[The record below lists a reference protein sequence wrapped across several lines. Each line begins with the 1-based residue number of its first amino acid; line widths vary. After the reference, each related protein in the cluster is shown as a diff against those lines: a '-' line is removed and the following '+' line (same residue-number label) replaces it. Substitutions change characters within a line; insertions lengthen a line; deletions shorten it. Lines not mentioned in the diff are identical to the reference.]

1 MVTIQKDQLA
11 KLLAT
16 ENVTVQHS
24 VRANTASF
32 DLKNRVLTLPIL
44 KYTDGDVVDMMQGHE
59 VGHAL
64 YTDEAAWIA
73 ALTEDGVHKQILN
86 VVEDARIE
94 KKIKR
99 KYPGIV
105 KNFIAGYTTLH
116 REGFFGDQAN
126 YPSELHLVDRIN
138 LHYKLG
144 FTAAI
149 PFDISEEWAIEAI
162 DKIETFE
169 DAVQVTKMLQM
180 AHVETT
186 TMSDHGW
193 GDGEDFEFGPNEDGD
208 ESDES
213 AESADGTD
221 EEGEEESGQSPDPDA
236 FDQDEH
242 AIDDDEEF
250 STEAAFEQ
258 NKEELQDNKSDEYC
272 YFNLPKADLKTI
284 IVPYKQISKDLTGY
298 IGQHVPQVLT
308 DYNQFRRDSQKII
321 NYMVKEFERRKAAN
335 EHRRTGTA
343 KTGILDVNKLHSYRF
358 NEDIFLKHTIVPD
371 GKNHGLVMLLDWS
384 ASMTH
389 NMDKTLQQILNLVW
403 FCQKVNIPFEVYAF
417 TNAYAGTRLSQQLE
431 ASGITD
437 EAKRRSMIRE
447 IKHSCKSRFSEN
459 AGDVS
464 VRDSFNLLQFL
475 SSRMS
480 ARELTKMTK
489 LLYTMGIGMQYRY
502 HPNRHSYTPF
512 IDSSALREYSL
523 SSTPLVEGLLAM
535 VDIIPIFQKTY
546 KLHKTNLMVLTD
558 GDANTGWD
566 GVLRYNESGLHSGR
580 MDGYGMQAVYQDPYT
595 RKTYNLKDMTRNWV
609 YKYQR
614 QVLFLLRIL
623 RDRYGI
629 NTIGI
634 FLDSES
640 KGKSVRRKLLETHL
654 GWYSINK
661 EAHAKVRQGVK
672 KDGFATII
680 DKAGYN
686 EYYII
691 PCGSMGIIDD
701 GILGVDEN
709 TTKSKLKTAFMK
721 SQKNKFGSRILAD
734 RMLTL
739 IV

>member
-1 MVTIQKDQLA
+1 MIQKDQLA

-24 VRANTASF
+24 VQASTASF

-44 KYTDGDVVDMMQGHE
+44 KYTSGDIVDMMQGHE

-64 YTDEAAWIA
+64 YTDEAKWVA
-73 ALTEDGVHKQILN
+73 ALDEDGVHKQILN

-105 KNFIAGYTTLH
+105 KNFIAGYMTLH
-116 REGFFGDQAN
+116 KEGFFGDQAN
-126 YPSELHLVDRIN
+126 NPDELHLVDRIN

-144 FTAAI
+144 WSAAI
-149 PFDISEEWAIEAI
+149 PFDDSEIWAIDEI

-169 DAVQVTKMLQM
+169 DAVRVSKMLQM
-180 AHVETT
+180 DHVESQ
-186 TMSDHGW
+186 TMQDHEFEY
-193 GDGEDFEFGPNEDGD
+193 GDGEGNTDGFEEIEADD
-208 ESDES
+208 DLESDE
-213 AESADGTD
+213 DGGD
-221 EEGEEESGQSPDPDA
+221 IEAPDA
-236 FDQDEH
+236 DDFDADEH
-242 AIDDDEEF
+242 EIDDPEEF
-250 STEAAFEQ
+250 STEAAFEN
-258 NKEELQDNKSDEYC
+258 NKEDLQDNKSDEYC
-272 YFNLPKADLKTI
+272 YFNLPKADLSSI
-284 IVPYKQISKDLTGY
+284 IIPYKQISKDLTGY
-298 IGQHVPQVLT
+298 IGHHVPQVLT
-308 DYNQFRRDSQKII
+308 DYNKFRRDSQKII

-335 EHRRTGTA
+335 EHRRVSIA

-358 NEDIFLKHTIVPD
+358 NEDIFLKNTIMPD

-389 NMDKTLQQILNLVW
+389 NMDKTIQQILNLVW

-417 TNAYAGTRLSQQLE
+417 TNAYSGARLSKTLAE
-431 ASGITD
+431 SGIED
-437 EAKRRSMIRE
+437 PAIRRMQVRE
-447 IKHSCKSRFSEN
+447 IRRNMKPNFSQE
-459 AGDVS
+459 AGDLCI
-464 VRDSFNLLQFL
+464 RDNFNLFQFL

-480 ARELTKMTK
+480 ARELTKMAKT
-489 LLYTMGIGMQYRY
+489 LYTLGCGMQYRY
-502 HPNRHSYTPF
+502 DSRRHSNSPF
-512 IDSSALREYSL
+512 IDSSELHEYSL

-535 VDIIPIFQKTY
+535 VDIIPLFQKTY

-566 GVLRYNESGLHSGR
+566 SVMRYGEQGLHSGR
-580 MDGYGMQAVYQDPYT
+580 MDGFGMQAIYADPYT
-595 RKTYNLKDMTRNWV
+595 RKTYNLKDMTKYWT

-614 QVLFLLRIL
+614 QVIFLLRIM

-629 NTIGI
+629 NTIGV
-634 FLDSES
+634 FLDTSS
-640 KGKSVRRKLLETHL
+640 HGKSVKRKLLETHL
-654 GWYSINK
+654 GWYSMNK
-661 EAHAKVRQGVK
+661 EAHMKVRKGVK

-680 DKAGYN
+680 DSAGYN
-686 EYYII
+686 EYYIV
-691 PCGSMGIIDD
+691 PAGTMGIHDA

-709 TTKSKLKTAFMK
+709 TSKGQLKTAFMK

>member
-1 MVTIQKDQLA
+1 MIQKDQLA

-24 VRANTASF
+24 VQANTASF

-44 KYTDGDVVDMMQGHE
+44 KYTDGDIVDMMQGHE

-64 YTDEAAWIA
+64 YTDEAKWIA
-73 ALTEDGVHKQILN
+73 ALNEDGVHKQILN

-105 KNFIAGYTTLH
+105 KNFIAGYMTLH
-116 REGFFGDQAN
+116 KEGFFGEQAN
-126 YPSELHLVDRIN
+126 SPSELHLVDRIN

-144 FTAAI
+144 WNAYI
-149 PFDISEEWAIEAI
+149 PFDDSELWAIDEI

-169 DAVQVTKMLQM
+169 DAVRVTKMLQM
-180 AHVETT
+180 AHVEST
-186 TMSDHGW
+186 TMADHGW
-193 GDGEDFEFGPNEDGD
+193 GDDEEFEFGEGNDGD
-208 ESDES
+208 ESGED

-221 EEGEEESGQSPDPDA
+221 EEEGETEPGEAPDPESFDA
-236 FDQDEH
+236 DDH
-242 AIDDDEEF
+242 AIDDEEEF
-250 STEAAFEQ
+250 STEEAFER
-258 NKEELQDNKSDEYC
+258 NKENLQDNKSDEYC
-272 YFNLPKADLKTI
+272 YFNLPKADLNNI
-284 IVPYKQISKDLTGY
+284 IIPYKQISKDLTGY
-298 IGQHVPQVLT
+298 IGHHVPQVLT
-308 DYNQFRRDSQKII
+308 DYNKFRRDSQKII

-343 KTGILDVNKLHSYRF
+343 KTGIIDVNKLHSYRF

-389 NMDKTLQQILNLVW
+389 NMDKTIQQILNLVW

-417 TNAYAGTRLSQQLE
+417 TNAYSGARLSKTLAE
-431 ASGITD
+431 SGIED
-437 EAKRRSMIRE
+437 PAIRRMQVRE
-447 IKHSCKSRFSEN
+447 IRRNMKPNFSQE
-459 AGDVS
+459 AGDLCI
-464 VRDSFNLLQFL
+464 RDNFNLFQFL

-480 ARELTKMTK
+480 ARELTKMAKT
-489 LLYTMGIGMQYRY
+489 LYTLGCGMQYRY
-502 HPNRHSYTPF
+502 DSRRHSNSPF
-512 IDSSALREYSL
+512 IDSSELHEYSL

-535 VDIIPIFQKTY
+535 VDIIPLFQKTY

-566 GVLRYNESGLHSGR
+566 SVLRYNESGLHSGR
-580 MDGYGMQAVYQDPYT
+580 MDGYGMQSVYQDPYT
-595 RKTYNLKDMTRNWV
+595 RKTYNLKDMSKYWT

-614 QVLFLLRIL
+614 QVIFLLRIM

-629 NTIGI
+629 NTIGV
-634 FLDSES
+634 FLDTSS
-640 KGKSVRRKLLETHL
+640 HGKSVKRKLLEAHL
-654 GWYSINK
+654 GWYSMNK
-661 EAHAKVRQGVK
+661 EAHMKVRQGVK
-672 KDGFATII
+672 KDGFATIK
-680 DKAGYN
+680 DTSGYN
-686 EYYII
+686 EYYIV
-691 PCGSMGIIDD
+691 PAGTMGIHDA

-709 TTKSKLKTAFMK
+709 TSKGQLKTAFMK